1 MTVLATAGHVD
12 HGKSTFVNFLTGQ
25 ETDRL
30 KEEKIRGLTINLDIP
45 ILILKIKEYLLLM
58 SLVMLTTLKTP
69 LQDLQ
74 MSTV

>member
-30 KEEKIRGLTINLDIP
+30 KEEKIRGLTTVS
-45 ILILKIKEYLLLM
+45 YTH
-58 SLVMLTTLKTP
+58 LTLPPKA
-69 LQDLQ
+69 
-74 MSTV
+74 